1 MPHRSKPPE
10 KRSPG
15 KFSVE
20 RPIWRLAGGKLRPVN
35 DALIEERPVRLSFAG
50 QEAAVLMATP
60 GLERELAAGFALTM
74 GWAGPDA
81 PPPEVTWDEASRTA
95 EVELALPQDAGLGA
109 KAAGGGPLGSEQA
122 PPLESGPGYSLD
134 QVMGFTRAMAAN
146 QPIFDLTGA
155 SHAAA
160 VFDHHAQMMVLA
172 EDVGRHNAMDKALGS
187 VWLGGGLGRAGAV
200 GFSGRQSVEMVLKVV
215 RAGIGLL
222 AGISAPSARAARK
235 AEELKLT
242 LCGFSRK
249 NRLNIYTHPGRI
261 SVEGEKLGAPRPDG
275 HGIDLEKGGF

>member
-1 MPHRSKPPE
+1 MTDFC
-10 KRSPG
+10 SP
-15 KFSVE
+15 KT
-20 RPIWRLAGGKLRPVN
+20 IWRLAGGRLRPVE
-35 DALIEERPVRLSFAG
+35 DALIEERTVRLSFAG
-50 QEAAVLMATP
+50 KEAAVLMATP

-74 GWAGPDA
+74 GWARPEDE
-81 PPPEVTWDEASRTA
+81 PPEIVWDEASRTA
-95 EVELALPQDAGLGA
+95 ETDLKLPPETGLGA

-122 PPLESGPGYSLD
+122 PPLGPGCGYSLE

-160 VFDHHAQMMVLA
+160 VFDSDAGMLTLA

-187 VWLGGGLGRAGAV
+187 VWLRGLLGRAGAV

-222 AGISAPSARAARK
+222 AGVSAPSARAAKK

-261 SVEGEKLGAPRPDG
+261 SVEGKPLKAPLP
-275 HGIDLEKGGF
+275 KGPGRAV